1 MDTVINRLSDIEKA
15 AVSVM
20 DGASERKKQMA
31 REMEEKTAAFDA
43 QLEKE
48 NQDRISQIRSK
59 MEEELQ
65 QELRQ
70 QSEDA
75 KATMKRL
82 EATYENRHEEYAQ
95 ALFKNMIRSEN
106 MGSLISYSGISTK
119 VKAMERFRIRPEQF
133 EAMADLGSVPEAV
146 QFLRSNPSY
155 EKAFSKASEDELHRG
170 KIEQLLNLSKYHDFA
185 KLYRFANVGQRRFLD
200 LYFMHYEIDIL
211 KTCLRNAAG
220 NRESAQDLSGFKEFF
235 DKHSDMDLVQLSQ
248 CRSIE
253 DVIRGLKGSAYYEPL
268 EKLLEQGKATLPACE
283 TAMDMLYFKTI
294 WKIKDKYLSKA
305 EAKMLAQCF
314 GTKMDML
321 NFQWICRAKK
331 YYNLSEGDIYALIIP
346 IQYHV
351 TKKEIQT
358 MAQAENM
365 EQVYGVIKNSWYKCQ
380 NIEELMDQGLGNAA
394 KELTD
399 KIYEL
404 TSRKEP
410 YSAAVLNSY
419 LYFKER
425 EIEQIIT
432 TIEKIR
438 YGMTART

>member
-1 MDTVINRLSDIEKA
+1 
-15 AVSVM
+15 
-20 DGASERKKQMA
+20 
-31 REMEEKTAAFDA
+31 
-43 QLEKE
+43 
-48 NQDRISQIRSK
+48 
-59 MEEELQ
+59 
-65 QELRQ
+65 
-70 QSEDA
+70 
-75 KATMKRL
+75 
-82 EATYENRHEEYAQ
+82 
-95 ALFKNMIRSEN
+95 
-106 MGSLISYSGISTK
+106 
-119 VKAMERFRIRPEQF
+119 
-133 EAMADLGSVPEAV
+133 
-146 QFLRSNPSY
+146 
-155 EKAFSKASEDELHRG
+155 
-170 KIEQLLNLSKYHDFA
+170 
-185 KLYRFANVGQRRFLD
+185 
-200 LYFMHYEIDIL
+200 
-211 KTCLRNAAG
+211 
-220 NRESAQDLSGFKEFF
+220 
-235 DKHSDMDLVQLSQ
+235 
-248 CRSIE
+248 
-253 DVIRGLKGSAYYEPL
+253 
-268 EKLLEQGKATLPACE
+268 
-283 TAMDMLYFKTI
+283 
-294 WKIKDKYLSKA
+294 
-305 EAKMLAQCF
+305 MLAQCF

-404 TSRKEP
+404 TSRIEP

>member
-1 MDTVINRLSDIEKA
+1 M
-15 AVSVM
+15 
-20 DGASERKKQMA
+20 
-31 REMEEKTAAFDA
+31 
-43 QLEKE
+43 
-48 NQDRISQIRSK
+48 
-59 MEEELQ
+59 
-65 QELRQ
+65 
-70 QSEDA
+70 
-75 KATMKRL
+75 
-82 EATYENRHEEYAQ
+82 
-95 ALFKNMIRSEN
+95 
-106 MGSLISYSGISTK
+106 
-119 VKAMERFRIRPEQF
+119 
-133 EAMADLGSVPEAV
+133 
-146 QFLRSNPSY
+146 
-155 EKAFSKASEDELHRG
+155 
-170 KIEQLLNLSKYHDFA
+170 
-185 KLYRFANVGQRRFLD
+185 
-200 LYFMHYEIDIL
+200 
-211 KTCLRNAAG
+211 
-220 NRESAQDLSGFKEFF
+220 
-235 DKHSDMDLVQLSQ
+235 
-248 CRSIE
+248 
-253 DVIRGLKGSAYYEPL
+253 IRGLKGSAYYEPL

-321 NFQWICRAKK
+321 NVQWICRAKK

-351 TKKEIQT
+351 TIKEIQT

>member
-1 MDTVINRLSDIEKA
+1 M
-15 AVSVM
+15 
-20 DGASERKKQMA
+20 
-31 REMEEKTAAFDA
+31 
-43 QLEKE
+43 
-48 NQDRISQIRSK
+48 
-59 MEEELQ
+59 
-65 QELRQ
+65 
-70 QSEDA
+70 
-75 KATMKRL
+75 
-82 EATYENRHEEYAQ
+82 
-95 ALFKNMIRSEN
+95 
-106 MGSLISYSGISTK
+106 
-119 VKAMERFRIRPEQF
+119 
-133 EAMADLGSVPEAV
+133 
-146 QFLRSNPSY
+146 
-155 EKAFSKASEDELHRG
+155 
-170 KIEQLLNLSKYHDFA
+170 
-185 KLYRFANVGQRRFLD
+185 
-200 LYFMHYEIDIL
+200 
-211 KTCLRNAAG
+211 
-220 NRESAQDLSGFKEFF
+220 
-235 DKHSDMDLVQLSQ
+235 QLSQ

-380 NIEELMDQGLGNAA
+380 DIEGLMEHGLGNGA

-432 TIEKIR
+432 TIEQIR
-438 YGMTART
+438 YGMTARI